1 MKYFLL
7 ATILLLAC
15 ISFASGASSNASGI
29 DISNLNAT
37 LIKAAYDGSIGQ
49 FPQSYKTLIG
59 DNRIS
64 IKIIGNDSSVKALGL
79 VTKGGDLQEVTEG
92 ELKSPTIEIN
102 AKESAIIKLQ
112 KADDPTAAFDDA
124 IANKDISVKGY
135 GFLNQ
140 LKVDALLGNPILPEL
155 IIQVLA
161 PPAPQNATA

>member
-7 ATILLLAC
+7 ATILLLAF

-29 DISNLNAT
+29 DISNMNAT

-49 FPQSYKTLIG
+49 LDPSYKMLIG

-64 IKIIGNDSSVKALGL
+64 IKITGNDSSVEALGL
-79 VTKGGDLQEVTEG
+79 VIKGGDLQEVTEG

-102 AKESAIIKLQ
+102 AKESAVVKLQ